1 MKANPLIKARKTFSL
16 ENKVLFYFFTEIFHK
31 QNSVTTCNTVKVRR
45 KCKVTNYTVR
55 KHLK

>member
-16 ENKVLFYFFTEIFHK
+16 ENKVFILFFTKIFQK
-31 QNSVTTCNTVKVRR
+31 KNSVTTCNTVKVRR